1 MRRYRNAKIIATLG
15 PASSSSIEIKKLFE
29 AGADVFRLN
38 FSHGDHSEHQK
49 RYELIRSIER
59 EFNRPVGILLDLQGP
74 KLRIGELLNGSINL
88 EVGQSLCLDVE
99 PIIGNHNEISVP
111 HPEVFQ
117 VLMPG
122 TILRLDD
129 GKLELEVERCS
140 GSRAETVVRLGGEL
154 TNHKGI
160 NLTSGILGISSLT
173 PK

>member
-1 MRRYRNAKIIATLG
+1 M
-15 PASSSSIEIKKLFE
+15 
-29 AGADVFRLN
+29 
-38 FSHGDHSEHQK
+38 
-49 RYELIRSIER
+49 
-59 EFNRPVGILLDLQGP
+59 
-74 KLRIGELLNGSINL
+74 
-88 EVGQSLCLDVE
+88 
-99 PIIGNHNEISVP
+99 P

-117 VLMPG
+117 VLSPG

-173 PK
+173 PKDREDLKFGLQLGHSLKVKRQTSN